1 MHNKLTK
8 EDFRKLQEELD
19 WRFGTVRAEIAHEK
33 MIAAAHG
40 DRSENAEYKAACEE
54 YRKNDNRIQYLM
66 NMLFSAELIEES
78 DFEDDALGINRRARV
93 RFSDM
98 DEDEV
103 LKLVTTLERDPEKM
117 YISIESVLGKALSG
131 KKAGDTVEVSAPGG
145 KYTVKIL
152 ELLD

>member
-33 MIAAAHG
+33 MIAAAFG

-66 NMLFSAELIEES
+66 SMLSSAELIEES

-117 YISIESVLGKALSG
+117 YISIESDLGKALSG
-131 KKAGDTVEVSAPGG
+131 KKTGDTVEVSAPGG